1 MFIVRLS
8 VGHYIGNMGPTSYK
22 DRAKQYKTSKGAKI
36 ALASYRSRRQY
47 FTAKVVDLSV
57 KLELVAQKD

>member
-1 MFIVRLS
+1 MFIVKLS
-8 VGHYIGNMGPTSYK
+8 AGYYISNNGPTSYK

-47 FTAKVVDLSV
+47 LFAEIIGLDVKVDLV
-57 KLELVAQKD
+57 V